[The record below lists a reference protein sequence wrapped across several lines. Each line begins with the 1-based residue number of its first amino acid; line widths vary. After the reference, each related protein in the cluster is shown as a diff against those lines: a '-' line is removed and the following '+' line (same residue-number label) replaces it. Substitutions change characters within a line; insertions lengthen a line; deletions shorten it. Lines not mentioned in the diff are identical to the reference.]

1 MSQTVQKQN
10 EESSNTEQDTESLD
24 LENNL
29 DKSWKGLYSRWK
41 GQLEKDF
48 EEDPSQKRKLYVNGS
63 IVGSI
68 PILYATLPVTTL
80 LPLLLLT
87 ILYCKLI
94 YKQDISKS
102 VLITMLGILTISGLV
117 FNTLLFSISILITG
131 VFSYLRYR

>member
-63 IVGSI
+63 IAGSL
-68 PILYATLPVTTL
+68 PILYATLPLTAL
-80 LPLLLLT
+80 LPFLLLSIIWWMVL
-87 ILYCKLI
+87 
-94 YKQDISKS
+94 YKQDLSQMVS
-102 VLITMLGILTISGLV
+102 STVVTSLYISGLI
-117 FNTLLFSISILITG
+117 FQTIPFLLGTI
-131 VFSYLRYR
+131 YLYFKFR